1 MLCYIGLG
9 SNLNQP
15 KAQLVKAREQ
25 IAKLGQIVACSSIYQ
40 TKPMGDVEQEDYLN
54 AVIAI
59 DTKLSALELLNE
71 LQTIE
76 HQQQRIRDI
85 RWGPRTIDCD
95 IILYDNQT
103 IDHPRLIVPHYG
115 LRERNFV
122 LYPLLEIAPD
132 SLLPD
137 GTTIKQLAQSCP
149 TQGIIKIDQF

>member
-25 IAKLGQIVACSSIYQ
+25 LAKLGQIVASSSIYQ
-40 TKPMGDVEQEDYLN
+40 TKPMGDIEQDDYLN

-59 DTKLSALELLNE
+59 ETKLCALELLNE
-71 LQTIE
+71 LQAIE

-132 SLLPD
+132 ALLPD
-137 GTTIKQLAQSCP
+137 GTTIKQLAQSCSS
-149 TQGIIKIDQF
+149 QGIIKIDQF